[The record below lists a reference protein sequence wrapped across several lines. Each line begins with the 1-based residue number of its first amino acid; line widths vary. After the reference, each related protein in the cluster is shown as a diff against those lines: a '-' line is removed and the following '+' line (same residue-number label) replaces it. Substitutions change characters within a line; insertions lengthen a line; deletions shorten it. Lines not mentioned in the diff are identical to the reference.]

1 MEIDPLADA
10 LPPRYA
16 IESDDEDEY
25 NPLTTQRAD
34 QVPIVNIKIEGQFT
48 TGCPLVIA
56 SGPAGDFWADGA
68 DLGEQQGAI
77 FVNNI
82 QVGLLF
88 KPSSTRAVVLVSE
101 VTTAL
106 PLWSMNKYVNDIL
119 DRLQPSAISIL
130 DVYSI
135 QSYISSELLPLHEA
149 PVRYLSLRNVSLL
162 EPFQKFAPP
171 NILQSTSAAFMYAM
185 NIRTLSSSHQ
195 SSAVI
200 LLLPSPDIPRTA
212 PSKLSSSR
220 LSRPSGDQAWSVE
233 MMVEVDERLLGV
245 VGAKRSGTW
254 ALRSMSHAGSTF
266 GWSKKRQNLAE
277 VGEGSMYI

>member
-25 NPLTTQRAD
+25 NPLTTERAD
-34 QVPIVNIKIEGQFT
+34 QVPIINIKIEGQFT

-56 SGPAGDFWADGA
+56 SGPAGDFWANGA
-68 DLGEQQGAI
+68 NLGEQQGAI

-82 QVGLLF
+82 QAGLLF

-101 VTTAL
+101 ATTAL

-119 DRLQPSAISIL
+119 NRLQPSAISIL
-130 DVYSI
+130 DVYSV
-135 QSYISSELLPLHEA
+135 QNYISSEPLPVYEA
-149 PVRYLSLRNVSLL
+149 PVRYLSLRNISLDS
-162 EPFQKFAPP
+162 FQSFAPP
-171 NILQSTSAAFMYAM
+171 NILQSTSAAFMSAM
-185 NIRTLSSSHQ
+185 NIRTLSLSHQ
-195 SSAVI
+195 SNAVI
-200 LLLPSPDIPRTA
+200 LLLPSPEIPRTA
-212 PSKLSSSR
+212 PSKLSSSK

-233 MMVEVDERLLGV
+233 MMVEVDKKLFGV
-245 VGAKRSGTW
+245 VDAKRSGTW
-254 ALRSMSHAGSTF
+254 ALRSTPAGSAF
-266 GWSKKRQNLAE
+266 GSSKKRRNLAE

>member
-25 NPLTTQRAD
+25 NPLTTERAD
-34 QVPIVNIKIEGQFT
+34 QVPIVNVKIEGQFT
-48 TGCPLVIA
+48 TGYPLVIA
-56 SGPAGDFWADGA
+56 SGPAGDFWANGA
-68 DLGEQQGAI
+68 NLGEQQGAI

-101 VTTAL
+101 ATTAL
-106 PLWSMNKYVNDIL
+106 PLWSMNKYVDDIL

-135 QSYISSELLPLHEA
+135 QSYISSEPLPVHEA
-149 PVRYLSLRNVSLL
+149 PSRYLSLRNITLD
-162 EPFQKFAPP
+162 PFQSFAPP
-171 NILQSTSAAFMYAM
+171 NILQSTSAAFMSAM

-195 SSAVI
+195 SNAVI
-200 LLLPSPDIPRTA
+200 LLLPSPQIPRTA
-212 PSKLSSSR
+212 PSQLSSSR
-220 LSRPSGDQAWSVE
+220 LSRPSGDQAWAVE
-233 MMVEVDERLLGV
+233 MMVVVDKNLFGV
-245 VGAKRSGTW
+245 VDAKRSGTW
-254 ALRSMSHAGSTF
+254 ALRSTPAGSAF
-266 GWSKKRQNLAE
+266 GLSKKKQNLAE

>member
-34 QVPIVNIKIEGQFT
+34 EGPIVNVKIESQIT
-48 TGCPLVIA
+48 AGCPLVIA
-56 SGPAGDFWADGA
+56 SGPAGNFWADGA

-77 FVNNI
+77 FINNI
-82 QVGLLF
+82 QVGFLF

-101 VTTAL
+101 ATTAL

-119 DRLQPSAISIL
+119 DRLQPSAVSIL

-135 QSYISSELLPLHEA
+135 QSYISSELLPVHEA
-149 PVRYLSLRNVSLL
+149 PVRYLSLGNISLN
-162 EPFQKFAPP
+162 PFQIFAPP
-171 NILQSTSAAFMYAM
+171 NILQSTSAAFMSAM
-185 NIRTLSSSHQ
+185 NIRTLSST
-195 SSAVI
+195 SSYKSNAVI
-200 LLLPSPDIPRTA
+200 LLLPLPEISRTA
-212 PSKLSSSR
+212 PSKLSTSR
-220 LSRPSGDQAWSVE
+220 LSRPSRDQAWSVE
-233 MMVEVDERLLGV
+233 MMMEVDERLFRM

-254 ALRSMSHAGSTF
+254 ALRSMPAGSAF
-266 GWSKKRQNLAE
+266 GLSKKRQNFAE

>member
-34 QVPIVNIKIEGQFT
+34 QVPIVKIKIEGHFT

-56 SGPAGDFWADGA
+56 SGPAGNFWADGA

-82 QVGLLF
+82 QVGFLF
-88 KPSSTRAVVLVSE
+88 KPSSTRTVVLVSE
-101 VTTAL
+101 ATTTL

-130 DVYSI
+130 DMYPI
-135 QSYISSELLPLHEA
+135 QSYISSEPLPVHEA
-149 PVRYLSLRNVSLL
+149 PVRYLSLRNISLD
-162 EPFQKFAPP
+162 PFQNFAPP
-171 NILQSTSAAFMYAM
+171 NILQSISAAFMSAM

-195 SSAVI
+195 SNAVI
-200 LLLPSPDIPRTA
+200 LLLPSPGVPRTA
-212 PSKLSSSR
+212 PSKLLTSR
-220 LSRPSGDQAWSVE
+220 LSGPSGDQAWSVE
-233 MMVEVDERLLGV
+233 MMVKVDEKLFGV
-245 VGAKRSGTW
+245 VDAKRSCTW
-254 ALRSMSHAGSTF
+254 ALRSTLAGSAF
-266 GWSKKRQNLAE
+266 GLSKKRQNLAE

>member
-34 QVPIVNIKIEGQFT
+34 QTPIVKIKIEGQFT

-56 SGPAGDFWADGA
+56 SGRAGNFWADGA

-82 QVGLLF
+82 PVGFLF
-88 KPSSTRAVVLVSE
+88 KPSTRTVVLVSE
-101 VTTAL
+101 ATTTL

-119 DRLQPSAISIL
+119 DRLQPSSISIL
-130 DVYSI
+130 DMYPI
-135 QSYISSELLPLHEA
+135 QSYISSEPLPVHEA
-149 PVRYLSLRNVSLL
+149 PVRYLSLRNISLD
-162 EPFQKFAPP
+162 PFQNFAPP
-171 NILQSTSAAFMYAM
+171 NILQSISAAFMSAM
-185 NIRTLSSSHQ
+185 NIRTLSSSYQ
-195 SSAVI
+195 SNAVTF
-200 LLLPSPDIPRTA
+200 LLPSLGVPGTA
-212 PSKLSSSR
+212 PSKLLTSR
-220 LSRPSGDQAWSVE
+220 LSRLSGNQAWSVE
-233 MMVEVDERLLGV
+233 MMVAVDEKLFGV

-254 ALRSMSHAGSTF
+254 ALRSTPAGSAF
-266 GWSKKRQNLAE
+266 GLSKKRQNLAE

>member
-34 QVPIVNIKIEGQFT
+34 QVPIVTIKIEGQFT
-48 TGCPLVIA
+48 PGYPLVIA

-68 DLGEQQGAI
+68 GLGEQQGAV

-82 QVGLLF
+82 QVGSLF
-88 KPSSTRAVVLVSE
+88 KPSSTRGVVLVSE
-101 VTTAL
+101 ATTAL
-106 PLWSMNKYVNDIL
+106 PLWSMNEYANDVL
-119 DRLQPSAISIL
+119 DRLQPSVISIL
-130 DVYSI
+130 DMYSV
-135 QSYISSELLPLHEA
+135 QSYISSELLPMHEA
-149 PVRYLSLRNVSLL
+149 PVRYLSLREKSLDH
-162 EPFQKFAPP
+162 FHMFAPP
-171 NILQSTSAAFMYAM
+171 NILQSTSAAFMSAI

-195 SSAVI
+195 NNAVI
-200 LLLPSPDIPRTA
+200 LLLPSPEIPRAA
-212 PSKLSSSR
+212 PSKLSPNR
-220 LSRPSGDQAWSVE
+220 LSRPSGDQAWPVE
-233 MMVEVDERLLGV
+233 MMVEVNERLFEI

-254 ALRSMSHAGSTF
+254 ALRGMSAGSAF
-266 GWSKKRQNLAE
+266 SVSKKRQNLAE

>member
-1 MEIDPLADA
+1 MEVDPLADA

-25 NPLTTQRAD
+25 NPLTTERAD
-34 QVPIVNIKIEGQFT
+34 QVPIVNIKIEGQFN
-48 TGCPLVIA
+48 TGCPLVIV
-56 SGPAGDFWADGA
+56 SGSAGDFWADGA
-68 DLGEQQGAI
+68 NLGEQQGTI

-82 QVGLLF
+82 QVGFLF

-101 VTTAL
+101 ATTAL
-106 PLWSMNKYVNDIL
+106 PLWSMNKYVSGIL
-119 DRLQPSAISIL
+119 DRLQPSATSIL

-135 QSYISSELLPLHEA
+135 QSYISSEPLPVHEA
-149 PVRYLSLRNVSLL
+149 PVRYLSLRDISLD
-162 EPFQKFAPP
+162 PFQSFAPP
-171 NILQSTSAAFMYAM
+171 NILQSTSAAFMSAM

-195 SSAVI
+195 SHAVI
-200 LLLPSPDIPRTA
+200 LLLPSPGIPRTA

-233 MMVEVDERLLGV
+233 MMAEVDEKLFGV
-245 VGAKRSGTW
+245 VNAERSGTW
-254 ALRSMSHAGSTF
+254 ALRSAAAGSAF
-266 GWSKKRQNLAE
+266 GLSKKRQNLAE

>member
-25 NPLTTQRAD
+25 NPLTTQSAD
-34 QVPIVNIKIEGQFT
+34 EGPIVNIKIESQIIA
-48 TGCPLVIA
+48 GCPLVIA
-56 SGPAGDFWADGA
+56 SGPAGNFWADGA

-88 KPSSTRAVVLVSE
+88 KPSSTCAVVLVSE
-101 VTTAL
+101 ATTAL

-119 DRLQPSAISIL
+119 DRLQPSAVSIL

-135 QSYISSELLPLHEA
+135 QSYISSELLAVHEA
-149 PVRYLSLRNVSLL
+149 PVRYLTLGNISLNS
-162 EPFQKFAPP
+162 FQIFAPP
-171 NILQSTSAAFMYAM
+171 NILQSTSAAFMSAM
-185 NIRTLSSSHQ
+185 NIRTLSSSCQ
-195 SSAVI
+195 SNAVI
-200 LLLPSPDIPRTA
+200 LLLPLPEIARTA
-212 PSKLSSSR
+212 PSKLSTNR
-220 LSRPSGDQAWSVE
+220 LSRPSRDQAWSVE
-233 MMVEVDERLLGV
+233 MMVEVDERLFRM
-245 VGAKRSGTW
+245 VGAKRSNTW
-254 ALRSMSHAGSTF
+254 ALESMPAGSAF
-266 GWSKKRQNLAE
+266 GLSKNRQNLAE

>member
-34 QVPIVNIKIEGQFT
+34 QVPIVNIKIELEGQFT
-48 TGCPLVIA
+48 AGCPLVIA
-56 SGPAGDFWADGA
+56 SGPAGEFWAHSA
-68 DLGEQQGAI
+68 NLGEQQGAI
-77 FVNNI
+77 FVNNF
-82 QVGLLF
+82 QVGSF
-88 KPSSTRAVVLVSE
+88 FNPSSTRAVILVSE
-101 VTTAL
+101 ATTTL

-135 QSYISSELLPLHEA
+135 QSYISSELLPVHEA
-149 PVRYLSLRNVSLL
+149 PVRYLSIRNISLD
-162 EPFQKFAPP
+162 PFQKFTPP
-171 NILQSTSAAFMYAM
+171 NILQSTSAAFMSAM
-185 NIRTLSSSHQ
+185 NIRTLSLLRHN
-195 SSAVI
+195 AVV
-200 LLLPSPDIPRTA
+200 LLLPSPEIPRTA

-220 LSRPSGDQAWSVE
+220 PSGDQAWSTE
-233 MMVEVDERLLGV
+233 MMVEVDEKLF
-245 VGAKRSGTW
+245 GAVNTKRSGAW
-254 ALRSMSHAGSTF
+254 ALRSTPAGSAF
-266 GWSKKRQNLAE
+266 GLSKKKQNLAE

>member
-34 QVPIVNIKIEGQFT
+34 EGPNVNIKIESQIT
-48 TGCPLVIA
+48 AGCPLVIA
-56 SGPAGDFWADGA
+56 SGLAGNFWADGA

-77 FVNNI
+77 FVNNT

-135 QSYISSELLPLHEA
+135 QSYISSELLPVYGA
-149 PVRYLSLRNVSLL
+149 SVRYLSLGNISLN
-162 EPFQKFAPP
+162 PFQIFAPP
-171 NILQSTSAAFMYAM
+171 NILQSTSAAFMSAM
-185 NIRTLSSSHQ
+185 NIRTLSSSYQ
-195 SSAVI
+195 SNAVI
-200 LLLPSPDIPRTA
+200 LLLPLPEIARTA
-212 PSKLSSSR
+212 PSKLSTSR
-220 LSRPSGDQAWSVE
+220 LSRPSRDQAWSVE
-233 MMVEVDERLLGV
+233 MMVEVDERLFRM

-254 ALRSMSHAGSTF
+254 ALRSMPAGSAF
-266 GWSKKRQNLAE
+266 GLSKKRQNFAE